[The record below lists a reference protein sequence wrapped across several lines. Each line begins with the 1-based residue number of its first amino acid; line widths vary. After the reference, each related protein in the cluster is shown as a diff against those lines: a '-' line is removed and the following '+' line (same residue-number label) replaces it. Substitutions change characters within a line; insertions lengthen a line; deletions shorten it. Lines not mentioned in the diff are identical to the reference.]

1 MFCIFYILTNSAT
14 ICKIKKKIPDQSK
27 EKVARRV
34 RYSTKK
40 LVIYESLY
48 ALVYFC
54 EILLVQIDTIL
65 LIFLRIFTY
74 QKIASALIILSPPP
88 AWIQSPLE
96 YFYIQRSRKC
106 LYTPRSLSELSQ
118 LK

>member
-74 QKIASALIILSPPP
+74 QKIASALIILSPP
-88 AWIQSPLE
+88 L
-96 YFYIQRSRKC
+96 QRGYKARWSIFIFKEAESAFI
-106 LYTPRSLSELSQ
+106 LHAV
-118 LK
+118 